1 MQIKIFLASF
11 LILIFSITT
20 TAQEL
25 SGFIATESRLFPES
39 PLDDK
44 QFETYNLSFSF
55 KPELY
60 YEWDNGDHSLLFVPF
75 LRWDLNDEERTHF
88 DIRELFWLYYSN
100 EYELR
105 IGIRKVFWG
114 VTESSHLVDVIN
126 QTDFVEDIDGEQ
138 KLGQPMVNFA
148 YIQDWGTLDL
158 FVLPYFRERTF
169 AGEEGRFRFPLLVDT
184 DNPLFEAGNEKNHID
199 FAIRY
204 SNTFGDFDV
213 GLSHFVGTSREP
225 RFVPDFHSPIPRLFP
240 YYDLMNQ
247 TGIDIQYTTG
257 GWLWKFEGITRHS
270 RAQRFFAFTGGFEYT
285 FPDINSSGIDVGVIA
300 EYLYDDRDQI
310 NLPPN
315 PFDNHIFIGS
325 RLAFNDVQSTDLLV
339 GGNVN
344 LDTGSMFLN
353 LEGSRRIGDSFK
365 LNVRIRGF
373 ANIEEEELFYGF
385 RKDSYSQVEI
395 EWYF

>member
-1 MQIKIFLASF
+1 MQIKKFLFLLIFL
-11 LILIFSITT
+11 FSINIS
-20 TAQEL
+20 AQEL
-25 SGFIATESRLFPES
+25 SGLIATESRLFPES
-39 PLDDK
+39 PLNDK
-44 QFETYNLSFSF
+44 QVGTYNLSFSF

-60 YEWDNGDHSLLFVPF
+60 YELDNGDHSFLFVPF

-100 EYELR
+100 DYEIR
-105 IGIRKVFWG
+105 VGIRKVFWG

-138 KLGQPMVNFA
+138 KLGQPMINFA

-169 AGEEGRFRFPLLVDT
+169 AGEEGRFRFPLLIDT
-184 DNPLFEAGNEKNHID
+184 DNELYESEDDKNHLD
-199 FAIRY
+199 FAARY
-204 SNTFGDFDV
+204 TNTFGDFDV
-213 GLSHFVGTSREP
+213 GISHFVGTSREP
-225 RFVPDFHSPIPRLFP
+225 RFIPAFSQGVTRLVPF
-240 YYDLMNQ
+240 YDLINQ

-285 FPDINSSGIDVGVIA
+285 FPDINGSGIDVGVIT
-300 EYLYDDRDQI
+300 EYLFDDRDQQ
-310 NLPPN
+310 NLPSN

-339 GGNVN
+339 GSVINHE
-344 LDTGSMFLN
+344 TGSMFLN
-353 LEGSRRIGDSFK
+353 LEGSRRIGESFK
-365 LNVRIRGF
+365 LNLRIRGF
-373 ANIEEEELFYGF
+373 ANIDEEELFYGF
-385 RKDSYSQVEI
+385 RKDSYSQVEL